1 MQIPILNGIYADS
14 TPELRTSYPV
24 NVVPVPIKSGI
35 SNGFLR
41 PGDGIV
47 SNGTGPGI
55 DRGGIEW
62 QGSLYRVMATKLV
75 EIDSA
80 GTVTE
85 LGDVGGPVTEL
96 VTMDYSF
103 ELLVIA
109 SGTRLYFWDPV
120 ASTLTQ
126 NTDPDL
132 GIVLDVVWVD
142 GYFMTTDGEF
152 LVVTELTNPL
162 AVDPFKY
169 GSSEVDPDPVVALL
183 KLRNEVY
190 ALNRHT
196 IEVFDNVGGE
206 LFPFARI
213 DGAQIQKGVIGTQG
227 CCVYIERI
235 AFLGGGRNE
244 APGIYVGAAATT
256 QKISTQEIDNLLL
269 NYTEAQLALVKLEAR
284 NDKAHQHLYVHLP
297 DRTIVYDAAA
307 SEALGE
313 QVWFTLTTTL
323 AGFAQ
328 YRARNMVWVYDKWM
342 IGDPQSSTIGYFV
355 QNTGHHW
362 GQQVRWEF
370 GTLIV
375 YNESNGAI
383 FNELELVSLTGSVA
397 LGKNPQISTSYS
409 VDGKAYSQ
417 ERSISVGTIG
427 SNKRLVW
434 FQQGHMRNWRIQR
447 FRGDSD
453 AHVSFIRLEA
463 QIEPLAF

>member
-24 NVVPVPIKSGI
+24 NLVPVPKQSGI
-35 SNGFLR
+35 SAGFLR
-41 PGDGIV
+41 PGDGLV
-47 SNGTGPGI
+47 ANGTGPGI

-62 QGSLYRVMATKLV
+62 DGVLYRVMGTKLV

-85 LGDVGGPVTEL
+85 LGDVGGPTTEL
-96 VTMDYSF
+96 VTFDYSF
-103 ELLVIA
+103 DLLAIA
-109 SGTRLYFWDPV
+109 SGGRLYYW
-120 ASTLTQ
+120 SGTTLTQ
-126 NTDPDL
+126 VTDPDL
-132 GIVLDVVWVD
+132 GVVLDFCWVD

-152 LVVTELTNPL
+152 LIVTDLSDPLIVNPL
-162 AVDPFKY
+162 KY

-213 DGAQIQKGVIGTQG
+213 DGAQLQKGVIGTQG

-235 AFLGGGRNE
+235 AFLGSGRNE
-244 APGIYVGAAATT
+244 APGIYLGAAATT

-269 NYTEAQLALVKLEAR
+269 TYSEAQLALVKLESR

-307 SEALGE
+307 SQALE
-313 QVWFTLTTTL
+313 DQVWFTLTTTV

-328 YRARNMVWVYDKWM
+328 YRARNIVWAYDKWM
-342 IGDPQSSTIGYFV
+342 VGDPQSSTIGYFV
-355 QNTGHHW
+355 QDTGHHW

-375 YNESNGAI
+375 YNQSNGAL
-383 FNELELVSLTGSVA
+383 FNKLELVSLTGSVA

-417 ERSISVGTIG
+417 DRSISVGTIG
-427 SNKRLVW
+427 SNKRLAW
-434 FQQGHMRNWRIQR
+434 FQQGHMKNWRIQR

-453 AHVSFIRLEA
+453 AHLSFMRLEA
-463 QIEPLAF
+463 QIEALAY